1 MKLSK
6 LVATVES
13 AIEAMGVAAKDAR
26 GDQPG
31 QWMLVQDFTPVYV
44 DAWEETESNPWNYFK
59 FETDKT
65 VFQMSVPFV
74 LGPTLKRE
82 AFWEELMTVNLNLH
96 FAKFTYNSKEN
107 VVALVWRKPGSA
119 LNESEIKSA
128 LDSLFYYNQMIFEVL
143 KDEFALK
150 RVNIEEAKSDV

>member
-1 MKLSK
+1 
-6 LVATVES
+6 
-13 AIEAMGVAAKDAR
+13 
-26 GDQPG
+26 
-31 QWMLVQDFTPVYV
+31 
-44 DAWEETESNPWNYFK
+44 
-59 FETDKT
+59 
-65 VFQMSVPFV
+65 MSVPFV